1 MNQLLESKLARAS
14 AREHRRALP
23 QVPSSTTN
31 NPQPSSRPRLNIP
44 AADEAQED
52 DDYSDIRGIISR
64 TRASGED
71 DGHYTDIHSVVG
83 RRTSYW
89 QADDPYHYIDIDRQN
104 TRPAGG
110 NQSVPSR
117 GYEGLDPAVLST
129 HRPSQRRHNDY
140 AGLVGTAQAAAQ
152 RGTDIEMTNVDDR
165 NQSGTAVSQLLPLS
179 SSSSCSL
186 RHDTIR
192 RDSILYR

>member
-14 AREHRRALP
+14 AGEHRRALP
-23 QVPSSTTN
+23 QVPSSTAN
-31 NPQPSSRPRLNIP
+31 NPQPSSRPRLNLP
-44 AADEAQED
+44 ASDEAQED

-129 HRPSQRRHNDY
+129 HRPSPRRHDDY
-140 AGLVGTAQAAAQ
+140 AGLVATAQAAAQ
-152 RGTDIEMTNVDDR
+152 RDDIEMTNVDER
-165 NQSGTAVSQLLPLS
+165 NESGTAVSQLLPPS
-179 SSSSCSL
+179 SSSSSSL

-192 RDSILYR
+192 RDGISYG